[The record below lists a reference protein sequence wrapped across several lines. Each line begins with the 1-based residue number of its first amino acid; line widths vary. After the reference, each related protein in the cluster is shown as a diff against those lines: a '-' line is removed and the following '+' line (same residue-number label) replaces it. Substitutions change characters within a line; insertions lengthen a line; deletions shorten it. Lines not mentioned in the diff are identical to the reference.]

1 MDEVEAITLLKR
13 GDVAGLEELVKRYQ
27 TRAVHAA
34 YLIVQ
39 DGPMAEDVVQDS
51 FLQAYQKIGQF
62 DDSRPFGPWFLRSVV
77 NASVK
82 AINRQNRS
90 ISLDVDDDDD
100 DLQIFEKLADP
111 QPSPEEM
118 AQQAE
123 TRQVVQKALERLV
136 PEQRAVVVWRY
147 YLELSEAEMTHELIR
162 PLSTVKWLLR
172 SAKKR
177 LRYLL
182 GPLKARMEEPATDC
196 QESNEQEE

>member
-1 MDEVEAITLLKR
+1 
-13 GDVAGLEELVKRYQ
+13 YQ

-51 FLQAYQKIGQF
+51 FLQAYQEIGQF

-90 ISLDVDDDDD
+90 ISLNVDDDDD

-136 PEQRAVVVWRY
+136 PEQRAVVVLRY

-162 PLSTVKWLLR
+162 PLSTVKWLLH

-177 LRYLL
+177 LRHLL
-182 GPLKARMEEPATDC
+182 GPLKARMEEPAADC